1 MAVRKTGQAAP
12 AGGTKSASWDG
23 RFVPPSWEAA
33 YEWAEKHGFS
43 RKWLDI
49 HLGPVVNGNPDDKT
63 RPAAD
68 DVEALVRLGDLIR
81 KNRYNPVRDWVGD
94 PKVPASKESYDF
106 RGSMAPTVGPNGDL
120 SPKIPAPNDFR
131 EWQKRA
137 DRGEFRTEDG
147 TPTPKTKKPWT
158 KEPVSFIT
166 KAVRKANTESN
177 AEELE
182 YWHDKI
188 RMLRG
193 LEKAIAT
200 SRTNKERGSD
210 SEATQR
216 DLAAIVAEREEAE
229 GKVNTLN
236 PRAYAKVKS
245 ESGTTTAAEREK
257 GKAALAAGE
266 ETSDSG
272 IGDPPPTRLGAG
284 AADDAILWPAGMEK
298 GSTSDETKVDNQRR
312 GYLSKTWM
320 DGQVEAW
327 RKENPGAE
335 LPDNLAFY
343 EDKKRFDPEDT
354 RIKARYRTKDLGMW
368 ERWDSA
374 MIASVQKDFEAIGL
388 YKATGGKYNLGDWRG
403 KESSFFAML
412 LAEAN
417 MEGLEWQEMLAEWK
431 KNPPQVILD
440 DLGAGSGGGR
450 TPNPIQITNPDD
462 IRSEARTASKS
473 LTGQMRPG
481 FDESM
486 VGGFQGSEIAAGQAL
501 NTEGVAGTGGVVTDP
516 ATPGAYA
523 EAQLRANSGPEVG
536 AYSTLGAFNAI
547 LQELGLAG

>member
-12 AGGTKSASWDG
+12 AGGTKGASWDG
-23 RFVPPSWEAA
+23 KGRPPSWEAA
-33 YEWAEKHGFS
+33 YEWAEARGFS
-43 RKWLDI
+43 RDWLDI
-49 HLGPVVNGNPDDKT
+49 HLGPVVNGDPDDKT
-63 RPAAD
+63 RPAANNAK
-68 DVEALVRLGDLIR
+68 ALYQLGELIR
-81 KNRYNPVRDWVGD
+81 KNVENPRRVWVGQQNEPLPD
-94 PKVPASKESYDF
+94 YDKTRIRLADEPTHGTRAPVTFRLDQDQANRGYYRAGPKPERVSTTFPLREK
-106 RGSMAPTVGPNGDL
+106 RGWRGRQATSMATNV
-120 SPKIPAPNDFR
+120 
-131 EWQKRA
+131 A
-137 DRGEFRTEDG
+137 DQ
-147 TPTPKTKKPWT
+147 
-158 KEPVSFIT
+158 
-166 KAVRKANTESN
+166 
-177 AEELE
+177 LE

-188 RMLRG
+188 RMLKG
-193 LEKAIAT
+193 LEERIAT
-200 SRTNKERGSD
+200 SQTNKERGWD

-216 DLAAIVAEREEAE
+216 DLAAIVADRKEAE
-229 GKVNTLN
+229 GKINALDSKQYV
-236 PRAYAKVKS
+236 
-245 ESGTTTAAEREK
+245 GAEDREK
-257 GKAALAAGE
+257 KPAATAGE
-266 ETSDSG
+266 GEA
-272 IGDPPPTRLGAG
+272 GDGKTDVYGATPPRLGPG
-284 AADDAILWPAGMEK
+284 DDSFLWPAGLET

-335 LPDNLAFY
+335 LPDTLAFY

-354 RIKARYRTKDLGMW
+354 RIKARYRTSDLGMW
-368 ERWDSA
+368 ERWDSN
-374 MIASVQKDFEAIGL
+374 MIASMQKDFEAIGL
-388 YKATGGKYNLGDWRG
+388 YKAVGGKYNLGDWRG
-403 KESSFFAML
+403 KESTFFAIL

-417 MEGLEWQEMLAEWK
+417 MEGLDWQEMLAEWK
-431 KNPPQVILD
+431 KNPPSVILD
-440 DLGAGSGGGR
+440 DLSVGSGGGR

-501 NTEGVAGTGGVVTDP
+501 NTEGVAGTGGVVTAS